1 MEDSELTNDLEMM
14 ETRNQISKI
23 LSYHSLQ
30 LALVYHINFN
40 TLETIFIC
48 RECCRNFNY
57 VSPLLWALMQ
67 SHLILILKFSTEKL
81 FLNEFRDFGFNTG
94 RPGGGGGGEGR
105 NGKYSNWFLFCRSE
119 DKKTNDAPAEISI
132 LPKGEG
138 V

>member
-48 RECCRNFNY
+48 PECCRNFNY
-57 VSPLLWALMQ
+57 VSPLL
-67 SHLILILKFSTEKL
+67 
-81 FLNEFRDFGFNTG
+81 
-94 RPGGGGGGEGR
+94 
-105 NGKYSNWFLFCRSE
+105 
-119 DKKTNDAPAEISI
+119 
-132 LPKGEG
+132 
-138 V
+138 